1 MSPQF
6 AFYLAWFL
14 FFASWVGAAF
24 WADAATARPGFLREL
39 PYRLIS
45 LFGFVLL
52 FDIYDPP
59 FFPVRPLYRMDRP
72 WQWVVLLLAI
82 AGFGFC
88 WWARVHLGPL
98 WSGWIT
104 KKEEHRVID
113 TGPYAVVRH
122 PIYTGF
128 IAAAAATAIAT
139 GTLTALTGAVIIA
152 IGYWLKARLEEE
164 FLAQQLGEAA
174 YDTYR
179 RKVPML
185 VPFWPNLDLTPR
197 A

>member
-14 FFASWVGAAF
+14 FVASWIGAAF
-24 WADAATARPGFLREL
+24 WADQAAARPGFLREL
-39 PYRLIS
+39 PYRAIS

-59 FFPVRPLYRMDRP
+59 FFPVRPLYRLDRD
-72 WQWVVLLLAI
+72 WIWLLLLAAI
-82 AGFGFC
+82 AGFAFC

-104 KKEEHRVID
+104 KKEDHRVID
-113 TGPYAVVRH
+113 TGPYAIVRH

-128 IAAAAATAIAT
+128 IVAAAATAAAT
-139 GTLTALTGAVIIA
+139 GTATALTGAVIVV
-152 IGYWLKARLEEE
+152 IGYWLKARLEEN
-164 FLAQQLGEAA
+164 FLSNELGDEAYGA
-174 YDTYR
+174 YCR
-179 RKVPML
+179 RVPML
-185 VPFWPNLDLTPR
+185 IPFGPT
-197 A
+197 AT